1 MIDHQAI
8 LRARNK
14 TKIQH
19 KVYCYEA
26 MKNMLDGFA
35 GNSISE
41 NFFGIVSC
49 FLEKTGHPMDFLNQ
63 RDRLIMTNLRKAIT
77 RKK

>member
-1 MIDHQAI
+1 MTDHQTI
-8 LRARNK
+8 LQARNK

-63 RDRLIMTNLRKAIT
+63 HDKLIMNKLRRVIAE
-77 RKK
+77 KK